1 MTIDWLLTLP
11 QYLIPQRLLSAL
23 VRAATHNHGRR
34 WKNALIRWFVNH
46 YRVDL
51 SIAES
56 ASPESYASFNHFF
69 TRALKT
75 DARSWPND
83 PSIIVAP
90 VDGTVSEIGTIDGE
104 QLIQAKGR
112 TFSLSALLADKEPL
126 TNRFT
131 NGSYATLYLAPR
143 DYHRIHMPFAGTLQ
157 QIIYVPGSL
166 FSVNARTARI
176 VNSLYAR
183 NERVIVFFET
193 VLGSM
198 AVILVGALFV
208 GTMSTV
214 WTGTVQANRPGEIR
228 QWDYAEQT
236 PSLSVE
242 CGAELGHFNMGS
254 TVIVLFPPKCMQWSE
269 QLQAGSPLEVGQPLG
284 TASGLTS
291 R

>member
-1 MTIDWLLTLP
+1 M
-11 QYLIPQRLLSAL
+11 
-23 VRAATHNHGRR
+23 
-34 WKNALIRWFVNH
+34 
-46 YRVDL
+46 
-51 SIAES
+51 
-56 ASPESYASFNHFF
+56 
-69 TRALKT
+69 KT
-75 DARSWPND
+75 KR
-83 PSIIVAP
+83 
-90 VDGTVSEIGTIDGE
+90 
-104 QLIQAKGR
+104 
-112 TFSLSALLADKEPL
+112 
-126 TNRFT
+126 
-131 NGSYATLYLAPR
+131 
-143 DYHRIHMPFAGTLQ
+143 
-157 QIIYVPGSL
+157 
-166 FSVNARTARI
+166 ARTARV

-193 VLGSM
+193 ALGAM

-208 GTMSTV
+208 GTMNTV
-214 WTGTVQANRPGEIR
+214 WTGTVQANRPGKIR